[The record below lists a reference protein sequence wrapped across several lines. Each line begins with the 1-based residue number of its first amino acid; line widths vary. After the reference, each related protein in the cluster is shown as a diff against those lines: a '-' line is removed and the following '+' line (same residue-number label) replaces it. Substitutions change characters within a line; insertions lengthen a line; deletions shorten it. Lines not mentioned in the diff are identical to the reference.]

1 MRQSPWPFRSFASPD
16 YIHYSHV
23 DHQHVGVCR
32 KRKVSFDIYTS
43 QGSHN
48 FKVCMLRQPQ
58 DLNYRPG
65 HFGSATLLLGA
76 PWGVYGLTLVAQP
89 QHAAQSRPQP
99 KAVPIIVLFSHQ
111 ARLQPWLRSTAVV
124 LAVHARVSHRTEP
137 SAAPAQRF
145 VICAM
150 FDNALQDSMLR
161 DRKMCLFPQILWNGV
176 RWIITNIC
184 CILWGAQRA
193 WLARVR
199 DVIMFCVLRTIAQ
212 HVFSIICF
220 ARVT

>member
-1 MRQSPWPFRSFASPD
+1 MWVCVGNGKSPLT
-16 YIHYSHV
+16 
-23 DHQHVGVCR
+23 
-32 KRKVSFDIYTS
+32 YT
-43 QGSHN
+43 HPRAPN

-58 DLNYRPG
+58 DLNCRPG

-145 VICAM
+145 VISM

-161 DRKMCLFPQILWNGV
+161 DRKMLLVPANSMEWCAVDNL
-176 RWIITNIC
+176 
-184 CILWGAQRA
+184 
-193 WLARVR
+193 
-199 DVIMFCVLRTIAQ
+199 Q
-212 HVFSIICF
+212 HLLHSLGRSKGMAGTFEM
-220 ARVT
+220 